1 MINTPLKIVTFSII
15 SILAGEVY
23 ELAVFIAPDN
33 RKFKKKHF
41 TGILISLPSVIES
54 FGISL

>member
-33 RKFKKKHF
+33 RKFENN
-41 TGILISLPSVIES
+41 ILPVFLFLRQSVIES